1 MKIIRKMSII
11 ILVVSIVVLSY
22 EKNEFRIGIELSEL
36 MQNSFRNIGPSNIT
50 YYSGLNLKNP
60 IKFDFS
66 FIYINVQLDSLHL
79 KTNNFIEGD
88 KENLKG
94 TLLASRFYYDFSVN
108 PFKKSFI
115 KIKPVLGL
123 GAGFTDMEIWKNT
136 TKKAV
141 QEEEKY
147 ISKSFSLNI
156 FPRIR
161 TYLFEY
167 FFIEVPSADVY
178 INLWTNPDKVK
189 EIDGT
194 KINFP
199 DYGGIFLWINT
210 GFSFKF

>member
-1 MKIIRKMSII
+1 MFLTIA
-11 ILVVSIVVLSY
+11 IVVEFLFSY

-50 YYSGLNLKNP
+50 FYSGLNLKNP
-60 IKFDFS
+60 VKYDFS
-66 FIYINVQLDSLHL
+66 FIYINVQLDSMHL

-94 TLLASRFYYDFSVN
+94 TLISTRFYYDFSVH

-141 QEEEKY
+141 PEEEKY

-167 FFIEVPSADVY
+167 FFIEFPSSDIF
-178 INLWTNPDKVK
+178 INLWTNKDKVK
-189 EIDGT
+189 EFDGT
-194 KINFP
+194 KVTFP

-210 GFSFKF
+210 GLSFNF